1 MKNKIAKKIQKLFKK
16 ITLGSVGRSIP
27 PGIYEREISEE
38 LRDAISQLG
47 KYR

>member
-38 LRDAISQLG
+38 LKTAIR
-47 KYR
+47 KMKNN